1 MKISFPSLDS
11 CWCVQ
16 VIGPVAFFLTAFP
29 AVTVLSTWPYLVF
42 SFPLLFFNELKT
54 SVSSRVACPD
64 YHCLLA
70 QWMEVSICVTTAGFT
85 EQTHKPLKQAASW
98 LSLHQ
103 RSFQLLDTHCLVGV
117 LTQRHCTGFVI
128 SNCMV
133 HQMTVNPA
141 RWVLTKTKSKLWRHL
156 CVFHTCVI
164 RRNHV
169 VFELFWNDC
178 AICSDA
184 VKTGFFYY
192 DMKTFKHTSFF
203 KYI

>member
-1 MKISFPSLDS
+1 MKISFPSLDG

-29 AVTVLSTWPYLVF
+29 AVAVLSTWPYLVF

-103 RSFQLLDTHCLVGV
+103 RSFQLLDTHCLVGF
-117 LTQRHCTGFVI
+117 LTQRHRTGFVI
-128 SNCMV
+128 SNCMGA
-133 HQMTVNPA
+133 P
-141 RWVLTKTKSKLWRHL
+141 
-156 CVFHTCVI
+156 
-164 RRNHV
+164 
-169 VFELFWNDC
+169 NDC
-178 AICSDA
+178 KPSPLGSDQNKKQTL
-184 VKTGFFYY
+184 KTSLCFSHSCHKKESCCVLDYSEMIVQFVL
-192 DMKTFKHTSFF
+192 ML
-203 KYI
+203 